1 MISRCSDCHI
11 VAHSDL
17 FMDVFLTK
25 EFLQKKKLMRNL
37 YEHDNFV
44 GFPMLIFKVTIQI
57 QVSVFPDAFT
67 SE

>member
-1 MISRCSDCHI
+1 
-11 VAHSDL
+11 
-17 FMDVFLTK
+17 
-25 EFLQKKKLMRNL
+25 MRNL

-67 SE
+67 SEWLIYIKWDKYMKICQICVQWQI